1 MKTAFEDE
9 VAARAL
15 DSELRQL
22 SVAQLDAELARLGY
36 RRDRSTRCACIARWM
51 SGPRAGKSWPC
62 VTFGVVEAD
71 TGLSAFNVNARR
83 DDQFKALQQLRQ
95 YAYSVSRGAIIEV

>member
-1 MKTAFEDE
+1 MNTALENE

-15 DSELRQL
+15 DSDMRQL
-22 SVAQLDAELARLGY
+22 SIAQLDTELARLGY
-36 RRDRSTRCACIARWM
+36 RRDRSMHCASIARWM
-51 SGPRAGKSWPC
+51 TGPRAGKSYPC